1 MYNCYLVRYHEIAL
15 KGKNRPYF
23 EKKLA
28 ENIRV
33 CLSRNRVSFSKI
45 QRLRSR
51 IIIYS
56 RSDCSCLK
64 YVFGISSF
72 SPAIETKADMKI
84 IEETA
89 LSLYTKGSF
98 RISARRSD
106 KRFKVSS
113 QQINEEVGKFLV
125 QRTGAEVKLKE
136 PEVDI
141 GIEILDEKAY
151 IYNKKIRC
159 LGGMPIST
167 AGKVAVMLDSK
178 NSLAA
183 AYLMLKRGCSII
195 FVKKKDIDYSILEKF
210 SYGSK
215 IITSKEIP
223 TNVKALIVTDI
234 AKINSYKTNLTILRP
249 LIGLRQS
256 AIDKILEALK

>member
-33 CLSRNRVSFSKI
+33 CLSRNRVIFSKI
-45 QRLRSR
+45 QRQRGR
-51 IIIYS
+51 IIVYS
-56 RSDCSCLK
+56 RSDCNCLK

-72 SPAIETKADMKI
+72 SPAIETQAEMKA

-89 LSLYTKGSF
+89 LKIYTKGSF
-98 RISARRSD
+98 RISARRAD
-106 KRFKVSS
+106 KRFLFSS
-113 QQINEEVGKFLV
+113 QQINEEIGKFIV
-125 QRTGAEVKLKE
+125 QRTGAEVNLKE

-141 GIEILDEKAY
+141 GIEILDENAY
-151 IYNKKIRC
+151 LHIEKIRC
-159 LGGMPIST
+159 LGGMPVST
-167 AGKVAVMLDSK
+167 SGKVAVMLDSK

-183 AYLMLKRGCSII
+183 AYLMLKRGCSIV
-195 FVKKKDIDYSILEKF
+195 FVKKKDIDCSALEKF

-215 IITSKEIP
+215 IITSDEIP
-223 TNVKALIVTDI
+223 TNVKALIVSDTI
-234 AKINSYKTNLTILRP
+234 SINKYETELTVLRP
-249 LIGLRQS
+249 LTGLRQN
-256 AIDKILEALK
+256 AIEKILEFIQ